1 MSYNIEKALFF
12 NRRIINGLHNFM
24 TYLPDGESLKKLHP
38 SRFIIDDMPTQM
50 NGGVTFNTHYKCH
63 FEHIYE
69 THFIELNL
77 TRIKLYL
84 EFHGIPQK
92 LLVLKKIFKDDKQ
105 IGYRIHIGFEN
116 AEKNG
121 KQVQGVRLNVRGNG
135 ETYNV
140 FIRTTEMQS
149 YSDYYS
155 ASFKTNENWEM
166 IDLPF
171 NKFKRKRSKNSILDA
186 KDIRTFSIVAYGRD
200 FTADVS
206 VSTIEFYY

>member
-1 MSYNIEKALFF
+1 MSYIIEKALFF

-92 LLVLKKIFKDDKQ
+92 LLVLKKK
-105 IGYRIHIGFEN
+105 
-116 AEKNG
+116 
-121 KQVQGVRLNVRGNG
+121 L
-135 ETYNV
+135 
-140 FIRTTEMQS
+140 
-149 YSDYYS
+149 
-155 ASFKTNENWEM
+155 KT
-166 IDLPF
+166 I
-171 NKFKRKRSKNSILDA
+171 SKLGIESILGL
-186 KDIRTFSIVAYGRD
+186 KMQKKMN
-200 FTADVS
+200 
-206 VSTIEFYY
+206 

>member
-1 MSYNIEKALFF
+1 MNQLIFYRTTSNKIWILSMIKFEYNFSIKELLLLMSLIFTPVTFANETDISLPFTPENTQYWQYLSDRVMGGVSNGQVEIERDGDIFF
-12 NRRIINGLHNFM
+12 ARMKGNVSTEN
-24 TYLPDGESLKKLHP
+24 
-38 SRFIIDDMPTQM
+38 
-50 NGGVTFNTHYKCH
+50 NGG
-63 FEHIYE
+63 
-69 THFIELNL
+69 FIQL
-77 TRIKLYL
+77 RS
-84 EFHGIPQK
+84 GIS
-92 LLVLKKIFKDDKQ
+92 
-105 IGYRIHIGFEN
+105 FEN